1 MSDAKIRPSGQAGLS
16 KDAPASSWRN
26 KLLGVGVA
34 CMFVAL
40 FVGAAAKEAAGVV
53 PRLLLLAGLLML
65 AISTVAGIIQS
76 LASKLNRGKGTS
88 IESPS

>member
-1 MSDAKIRPSGQAGLS
+1 
-16 KDAPASSWRN
+16 
-26 KLLGVGVA
+26 
-34 CMFVAL
+34 MFVAL